1 MHKQDIIYTL
11 LLMPGINNNWNKT
24 QKMSY
29 STLFSLQDKVIVV
42 TGGTGILGKAFIEG
56 IVSFGGTAVIV
67 GRNEEEG
74 NKRAAEINANS
85 GKALFIKGNVLD
97 EKDMEKVRDITLE
110 QFGRI
115 DGLVNGAGGNMPQG
129 VIQPDQDV
137 FDMNIDGLRQVL
149 DLNLMGTI
157 IPTKIIGSA
166 MAKQNGGSI
175 VNISSVSAKQVI
187 TKVLGYSIGKA
198 GVDCFTKWM
207 AVETA
212 KRHGDKIRINSI
224 MPGFFLTEQN
234 RTLLTNPDGSYTERG
249 TLVIKKTPDN
259 RMGKPDELI
268 GALIYLL
275 SDASKFVN
283 GTDIGVDGGFV
294 AFGGL

>member
-1 MHKQDIIYTL
+1 ML
-11 LLMPGINNNWNKT
+11 GIMNSLTKKI
-24 QKMSY
+24 KMSY

-74 NKRAAEINANS
+74 NKRATEINANG

-110 QFGRI
+110 KFGSI

-294 AFGGL
+294 AFGGV

>member
-1 MHKQDIIYTL
+1 M
-11 LLMPGINNNWNKT
+11 MPGILNSLTKKI
-24 QKMSY
+24 KMSY

-74 NKRAAEINANS
+74 SKRAAEINANG

-110 QFGRI
+110 KFGRI

-157 IPTKIIGSA
+157 IPTKIIGAA

-249 TLVIKKTPDN
+249 NLVIKKTPDN

-283 GTDIGVDGGFV
+283 GSDIGVDGGFV
-294 AFGGL
+294 AFGGV

>member
-1 MHKQDIIYTL
+1 MML
-11 LLMPGINNNWNKT
+11 GILSSMTKNI
-24 QKMSY
+24 KMSY

-74 NKRAAEINANS
+74 SKRAAEINANG

-110 QFGRI
+110 KFGRI

-157 IPTKIIGSA
+157 IPTKIIGAA
-166 MAKQNGGSI
+166 MAQQNGGSI

-249 TLVIKKTPDN
+249 NLVIKKTPDN

-283 GTDIGVDGGFV
+283 GSDIGVDGGFV
-294 AFGGL
+294 AFGGV

>member
-1 MHKQDIIYTL
+1 ML
-11 LLMPGINNNWNKT
+11 GIMNSLTKKT
-24 QKMSY
+24 KMSY

-74 NKRAAEINANS
+74 NKRAAEINANG

-97 EKDMEKVRDITLE
+97 EKEMEKVRDITLE
-110 QFGRI
+110 KFGSI

-129 VIQPDQDV
+129 IIQPDQDV

-294 AFGGL
+294 AFGGV

>member
-1 MHKQDIIYTL
+1 MMLVILNSLTKKI
-11 LLMPGINNNWNKT
+11 
-24 QKMSY
+24 KMSY

-74 NKRAAEINANS
+74 SKRAAEINANG

-110 QFGRI
+110 QFGHI

-157 IPTKIIGSA
+157 IPTKIIGAA

-234 RTLLTNPDGSYTERG
+234 RTLLTNSDGSYTERG
-249 TLVIKKTPDN
+249 NLVIKKTPDN

-294 AFGGL
+294 AFGGV

>member
-1 MHKQDIIYTL
+1 
-11 LLMPGINNNWNKT
+11 MPGIIKRLIKT

-56 IVSFGGTAVIV
+56 IVSFGGIAVIV

-74 NKRAAEINANS
+74 SKRAAEINANG

-97 EKDMEKVRDITLE
+97 EKDIEKVRDITLE
-110 QFGRI
+110 QFGGI

-157 IPTKIIGSA
+157 IPTKIIGAA

-249 TLVIKKTPDN
+249 NLVIKKTPDN

-268 GALIYLL
+268 GALVYLL

-294 AFGGL
+294 AFGGV

>member
-1 MHKQDIIYTL
+1 MHKQDIIYP
-11 LLMPGINNNWNKT
+11 LLMMPTIINSLTKT

-74 NKRAAEINANS
+74 SKRAAEINANG

-110 QFGRI
+110 KFGRI

-157 IPTKIIGSA
+157 IPTKIIGAA

-249 TLVIKKTPDN
+249 NLVIKKTPDN

-283 GTDIGVDGGFV
+283 GSDIGVDGGFV
-294 AFGGL
+294 AFGGV

>member
-1 MHKQDIIYTL
+1 M
-11 LLMPGINNNWNKT
+11 MPGILNSLTKK

-42 TGGTGILGKAFIEG
+42 TGGTGILGKAFIDG

-74 NKRAAEINANS
+74 NKRAAEINANG

-110 QFGRI
+110 QFGSI

-137 FDMNIDGLRQVL
+137 FEMNIDGLRQVL

-157 IPTKIIGSA
+157 IPTKIIGAA

-249 TLVIKKTPDN
+249 NLVIKKTPDN

-283 GTDIGVDGGFV
+283 GSDIGVDGGFV
-294 AFGGL
+294 AFGGV

>member
-1 MHKQDIIYTL
+1 M
-11 LLMPGINNNWNKT
+11 MPGIVSSLKKIN
-24 QKMSY
+24 MSY

-56 IVSFGGTAVIV
+56 IISFGGTAVIV

-74 NKRAAEINANS
+74 NKRAAEINANG

-157 IPTKIIGSA
+157 IPTKIIGAA
-166 MAKQNGGSI
+166 MAQQNGGSI

-249 TLVIKKTPDN
+249 NLVIKKTPDN

-268 GALIYLL
+268 GALVYLL

-294 AFGGL
+294 AFGGV

>member
-1 MHKQDIIYTL
+1 MMLVILNSLTKKI
-11 LLMPGINNNWNKT
+11 
-24 QKMSY
+24 KMSY

-56 IVSFGGTAVIV
+56 IVSFGGKAVIV

-74 NKRAAEINANS
+74 SKRAAEINANG

-110 QFGRI
+110 QFGGI

-157 IPTKIIGSA
+157 IPTKIIGAA

-249 TLVIKKTPDN
+249 NLVIKKTPDN

-294 AFGGL
+294 AFGGV

>member
-74 NKRAAEINANS
+74 NKRAAEINANG

-110 QFGRI
+110 KFGSI

-212 KRHGDKIRINSI
+212 KRHGDKIRVNSI

-294 AFGGL
+294 AFGGV

>member
-1 MHKQDIIYTL
+1 MMLVILNSLTKKI
-11 LLMPGINNNWNKT
+11 
-24 QKMSY
+24 KMSY

-74 NKRAAEINANS
+74 SKRAAEINANG

-110 QFGRI
+110 QFGHI

-157 IPTKIIGSA
+157 IPTKIIGAA

-249 TLVIKKTPDN
+249 NLVIKKTPDN

-268 GALIYLL
+268 GALVYLL

-294 AFGGL
+294 AFGGV

>member
-1 MHKQDIIYTL
+1 
-11 LLMPGINNNWNKT
+11 
-24 QKMSY
+24 MSY
-29 STLFSLQDKVIVV
+29 NNLFSLKGKVIIV
-42 TGGTGILGKAFIEG
+42 TGGTGILGKAFIDG
-56 IVSFGGTAVIV
+56 IIDFGGTAVIV

-74 NKRAAEINANS
+74 NKRADAINAAGGN
-85 GKALFIKGNVLD
+85 ALFIKANVLD
-97 EKDMEKVRDITLE
+97 ERDIEKVRDLTLE
-110 QFGRI
+110 KFGRI

-129 VIQPDQDV
+129 VIMPDKDV
-137 FDMNIDGLRQVL
+137 FDMNIEGLKNVL
-149 DLNLMGTI
+149 DLNLYGTI
-157 IPTKIIGSA
+157 IPTKVLGA
-166 MAKQNGGSI
+166 VMAKQESGGSI
-175 VNISSVSAKQVI
+175 INISSVSSKQVI
-187 TKVLGYSIGKA
+187 TRVLGYSIGKA

-212 KRHGDKIRINSI
+212 KRHGDKIRVNSI

-249 TLVIKKTPDN
+249 NLVVKKTPVN

-283 GTDIGVDGGFV
+283 GTDIQVDGGFV
-294 AFGGL
+294 AFGGV

>member
-74 NKRAAEINANS
+74 NKRAAEINANG

-110 QFGRI
+110 KFGSI

-157 IPTKIIGSA
+157 IPTKIIGAA

-249 TLVIKKTPDN
+249 NLVIKKTPDN

-268 GALIYLL
+268 GALVYLL

-294 AFGGL
+294 AFGGV

>member
-1 MHKQDIIYTL
+1 ML
-11 LLMPGINNNWNKT
+11 GIMNSLTKKT
-24 QKMSY
+24 KMSY

-74 NKRAAEINANS
+74 NKRAAEINANG

-110 QFGRI
+110 KFGSI

-294 AFGGL
+294 AFGGV

>member
-1 MHKQDIIYTL
+1 MH
-11 LLMPGINNNWNKT
+11 GILSSLTKKS
-24 QKMSY
+24 KMSY

-42 TGGTGILGKAFIEG
+42 TGGTGILGKAFIDG

-74 NKRAAEINANS
+74 NKRATEVNANG

-97 EKDMEKVRDITLE
+97 EKDMEKVRDTTLE

-157 IPTKIIGSA
+157 IPTKIIGAS
-166 MAKQNGGSI
+166 MAQGNGGSI

-234 RTLLTNPDGSYTERG
+234 RTLLTNPDGTYTERG
-249 TLVIKKTPDN
+249 NLVIKKTPDN

-294 AFGGL
+294 AFGGV

>member
-1 MHKQDIIYTL
+1 MMLVILNSLTKKI
-11 LLMPGINNNWNKT
+11 
-24 QKMSY
+24 KMSY

-56 IVSFGGTAVIV
+56 IVSFGGTTVIV

-74 NKRAAEINANS
+74 SKRAAEINANG

-110 QFGRI
+110 QFGGI

-157 IPTKIIGSA
+157 IPTKIIGAA

-249 TLVIKKTPDN
+249 NLVIKKTPDN

-294 AFGGL
+294 AFGGV

>member
-1 MHKQDIIYTL
+1 MMLVILNSLTKKI
-11 LLMPGINNNWNKT
+11 
-24 QKMSY
+24 KMSY

-56 IVSFGGTAVIV
+56 IVSFGGIAVIV

-74 NKRAAEINANS
+74 SKRAAEINANG

-110 QFGRI
+110 QFGHI

-157 IPTKIIGSA
+157 IPTKIIGAA

-234 RTLLTNPDGSYTERG
+234 RTLLTNPDGSYTDRG
-249 TLVIKKTPDN
+249 NLVIKKTPDN

-268 GALIYLL
+268 GALVYLL

-294 AFGGL
+294 AFGGV

>member
-1 MHKQDIIYTL
+1 M
-11 LLMPGINNNWNKT
+11 MPGIIKRLIKT

-56 IVSFGGTAVIV
+56 IVSFGGIAVIV

-74 NKRAAEINANS
+74 SKRAAEINANG

-97 EKDMEKVRDITLE
+97 EKDIEKVRDITLE
-110 QFGRI
+110 QFGGI

-157 IPTKIIGSA
+157 IPTKIIGAA

-249 TLVIKKTPDN
+249 NLVIKKTPDN

-268 GALIYLL
+268 GALVYLL

-294 AFGGL
+294 AFGGV

>member
-110 QFGRI
+110 KFGSI

-212 KRHGDKIRINSI
+212 KRHGDKIRVNSI

-294 AFGGL
+294 AFGGV

>member
-1 MHKQDIIYTL
+1 ML
-11 LLMPGINNNWNKT
+11 GIMNSLTKKI
-24 QKMSY
+24 KMSY

-74 NKRAAEINANS
+74 NKRAAEINANG

-110 QFGRI
+110 KFGSI

-249 TLVIKKTPDN
+249 NLVIKKTPDN

-268 GALIYLL
+268 GALVYLL

-294 AFGGL
+294 AFGGV